1 MSGKCDIISSFYF
14 KLQLS
19 QFRSKLYWCGR
30 LAVAVLLIN
39 PPLIFV
45 SVVLQFEVHKRRNG
59 HDIKEH
65 AAKYYNGY
73 RRERYSWRVRIRRIG
88 LHCWKLWSSTCSNMK
103 YSMAHQ
109 TETFLL
115 AVHLFWWWPRRLMLT
130 YLVIC
135 FWNLCSISLLFV
147 DNLMLWM
154 CRRTTLFLEF
164 GCACS
169 NLQSGYWLLG
179 G

>member
-1 MSGKCDIISSFYF
+1 MMIFKEKLPLATPRAGKKLSCSCDIILSFYF

-65 AAKYYNGY
+65 AAKYYNSY
-73 RRERYSWRVRIRRIG
+73 RRERYS
-88 LHCWKLWSSTCSNMK
+88 
-103 YSMAHQ
+103 
-109 TETFLL
+109 
-115 AVHLFWWWPRRLMLT
+115 
-130 YLVIC
+130 
-135 FWNLCSISLLFV
+135 
-147 DNLMLWM
+147 
-154 CRRTTLFLEF
+154 
-164 GCACS
+164 
-169 NLQSGYWLLG
+169 
-179 G
+179 